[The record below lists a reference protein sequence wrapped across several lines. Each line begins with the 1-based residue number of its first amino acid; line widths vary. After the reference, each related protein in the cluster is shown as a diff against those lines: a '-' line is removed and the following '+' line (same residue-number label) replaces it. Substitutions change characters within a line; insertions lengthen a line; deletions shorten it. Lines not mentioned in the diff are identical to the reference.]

1 MMGSPDEKSRT
12 STGVV
17 DRLQATVHSVL
28 SDYYTDLPYALLDF
42 PDHPNVGDSAIWAG
56 EVAYLRR
63 YWKREP
69 SYVCTSYVRVDCKAL
84 ADAVAHGPILLHGG
98 GNFGD
103 VWPNYQRFRET
114 VLDHFPNHTIVQLPQ
129 SIQFDDPASLRRTAQ
144 VVARHRSFVLLVR
157 DQASYELA
165 SSHFDCTV
173 RLCPDMAFCLGPMAR
188 PTSPIRSLVMLLRSD
203 KEVAS
208 TAERVGVEV
217 PADALVTDWLQEPDD
232 TLRRARMR
240 AGLGTIASLISLNPR
255 QLSPMARRVR
265 RYDQLATLR
274 IRRGVRL
281 LSQGRQIISDR
292 LHAHILGTLLGI
304 PQIMLDNNYGK
315 ISRFMS
321 TWQSDW
327 VPVQLASDL
336 ASALSLAEAP
346 ADSSRQRVA
355 I

>member
-1 MMGSPDEKSRT
+1 MGAHDEISRT
-12 STGVV
+12 SIGVI
-17 DRLQATVHSVL
+17 DRLQAIVHSLL
-28 SDYYTDLPYALLDF
+28 SDYYTDSPYALLDF
-42 PDHPNVGDSAIWAG
+42 PNHSNVGDSAIWAG

-69 SYVCTSYVRVDCKAL
+69 SYVCEHDVDWKAL

-103 VWPNYQRFRET
+103 VWPTYQQFRET

-129 SIQFDDPASLRRTAQ
+129 SVQFDDPASLRRAAK
-144 VVARHRSFVLLVR
+144 VIARHKCFVLLVR

-165 SSHFDCTV
+165 SAQFDCTV

-188 PTSPIRSLVMLLRSD
+188 PAPPMRSLVILLRSD
-203 KEVAS
+203 REAAS
-208 TAERVGVEV
+208 SAEPGGVEPPV
-217 PADALVTDWLQEPDD
+217 DALIQDWIQEPDD

-240 AGLGTIASLISLNPR
+240 YRLGALASLNPR
-255 QLSPMARRVR
+255 QLAPMARRVR
-265 RYDQLATLR
+265 YYEQLTTLR

-327 VPVQLASDL
+327 VPVQRASDL
-336 ASALSLAEAP
+336 ASAVSLAEAP
-346 ADSSRQRVA
+346 ADSSRQKVS